1 MKKTMKIRSQNF
13 INQYLSK
20 EDKEKIILLVGDNGK
35 DAFQPFNWTQENKK
49 VPKVLKK
56 TDGANETIWILI
68 RYLNTY
74 DTLSITDDY
83 EHETNNEYQRAIEIN
98 ITDDSVYWVLYK
110 NIKKVHKKFMRTY
123 SLVKNNA

>member
-1 MKKTMKIRSQNF
+1 MKIRSQNF

-56 TDGANETIWILI
+56 TECANETIWILI

-98 ITDDSVYWVLYK
+98 ITDDSVYWVLYN

>member
-1 MKKTMKIRSQNF
+1 MKIRSQNF

-123 SLVKNNA
+123 SLVKDNA

>member
-1 MKKTMKIRSQNF
+1 MKIRSQNF

-98 ITDDSVYWVLYK
+98 ITDDSVYWVLYN

>member
-1 MKKTMKIRSQNF
+1 MKIRSQNF

-20 EDKEKIILLVGDNGK
+20 EDKEKIRLLVGDNGK
-35 DAFQPFNWTQENKK
+35 DAFQPYKWTQENKK

-56 TDGANETIWILI
+56 TDGANETIWVLI

-123 SLVKNNA
+123 SLVKDNA

>member
-1 MKKTMKIRSQNF
+1 MKIRSQNF

>member
-20 EDKEKIILLVGDNGK
+20 EDKEKIRLLVGDNGK
-35 DAFQPFNWTQENKK
+35 DAFQPFKWTQENKK

-74 DTLSITDDY
+74 DTLSIIDDY

-123 SLVKNNA
+123 SLVKDNA

>member
-1 MKKTMKIRSQNF
+1 MKIRSQNF

-35 DAFQPFNWTQENKK
+35 DAFQPFKWTQENKK

-123 SLVKNNA
+123 SLVKDNA